1 MSIEV
6 ILFGVIAI
14 ILFADLLLVGVKKKT
29 QQDVERIGEE
39 QFKKNKLNFN
49 YVLSRKRNILTFIL
63 LVILT
68 KPIIHYLFYND
79 QSEFVNYDIEVKH
92 EAFIGSRLMT
102 NQNNQNIYV
111 IDSTKLKSNVNSN
124 NIKPFLKKYE
134 GDVWNGGVK
143 GFDPNLS
150 QIISVKGAAYTKN
163 GEKLIQSHFGENR
176 YIFYYPIE
184 YRDSSFSK
192 HFKNLFKSKIWIFA
206 VSFALMGVFVLLFS
220 DKIKAR

>member
-1 MSIEV
+1 MSIEL

-14 ILFADLLLVGVKKKT
+14 ILFADFLLVGIKKNKT

-39 QFKKNKLNFN
+39 QYKKNKLNFN

-92 EAFIGSRLMT
+92 EDFRGSLLIT
-102 NQNNQNIYV
+102 NQNIYV

-134 GDVWNGGVK
+134 GDVWSGRGY
-143 GFDPNLS
+143 GPYLS

-163 GEKLIQSHFGENR
+163 GEKLIQSHLGENL

-184 YRDSSFSK
+184 YRDSSLSK

>member
-1 MSIEV
+1 MSIEI

-14 ILFADLLLVGVKKKT
+14 ILFADFLLVGIKKNKT

-39 QFKKNKLNFN
+39 QYKKNKVNFN

-92 EAFIGSRLMT
+92 EAFMGPLLIT
-102 NQNNQNIYV
+102 NQNIYV

-134 GDVWNGGVK
+134 GDVGSGRR
-143 GFDPNLS
+143 FYPNLS
-150 QIISVKGAAYTKN
+150 TIISKKGTAYTKN
-163 GEKLIQSHFGENR
+163 GEKLLYSSGASGVDGN

-184 YRDSSFSK
+184 YRDSSLSK

>member
-14 ILFADLLLVGVKKKT
+14 ILFADFLLVGIKKNKT

-39 QFKKNKLNFN
+39 QYKKNKLNFN

-92 EAFIGSRLMT
+92 ESFAPYRMYT
-102 NQNNQNIYV
+102 NQNVYV

-124 NIKPFLKKYE
+124 NIKASLKKLDWSQEVYANPSF
-134 GDVWNGGVK
+134 VQVVTVK
-143 GFDPNLS
+143 GD
-150 QIISVKGAAYTKN
+150 IYTKN
-163 GEKLIQSHFGENR
+163 GEQLRQSTLGENR
-176 YIFYYPIE
+176 YVFYYPIE
-184 YRDSSFSK
+184 YRDSSLSK
-192 HFKNLFKSKIWIFA
+192 HFKNLFESKIWIFA
-206 VSFALMGVFVLLFS
+206 VSFALLGVFVLLFS

>member
-68 KPIIHYLFYND
+68 KPIIHYF
-79 QSEFVNYDIEVKH
+79 FT
-92 EAFIGSRLMT
+92 MT
-102 NQNNQNIYV
+102 NQSLLTMI
-111 IDSTKLKSNVNSN
+111 LKSNM
-124 NIKPFLKKYE
+124 
-134 GDVWNGGVK
+134 
-143 GFDPNLS
+143 
-150 QIISVKGAAYTKN
+150 
-163 GEKLIQSHFGENR
+163 KLLWAH
-176 YIFYYPIE
+176 
-184 YRDSSFSK
+184 D
-192 HFKNLFKSKIWIFA
+192 
-206 VSFALMGVFVLLFS
+206 
-220 DKIKAR
+220 

>member
-14 ILFADLLLVGVKKKT
+14 ILFADFLLVGVKKNKT

-39 QFKKNKLNFN
+39 QYKKNKLNFN

-68 KPIIHYLFYND
+68 KPIIHYLFYNN
-79 QSEFVNYDIEVKH
+79 QSEFVNYNIEVKH
-92 EAFIGSRLMT
+92 ESFRGRVCLSK
-102 NQNNQNIYV
+102 QNIYV
-111 IDSTKLKSNVNSN
+111 IDSTKLKSIGNSN
-124 NIKPFLKKYE
+124 NVKAFLKNYE
-134 GDVWNGGVK
+134 GECKYRSLD
-143 GFDPNLS
+143 F
-150 QIISVKGAAYTKN
+150 IISKKGTAYTKN
-163 GEKLIQSHFGENR
+163 GEKLLHSSGASGVDGS

-184 YRDSSFSK
+184 YRDSSLSE
-192 HFKNLFKSKIWIFA
+192 HFKNLFESKIWIFA
-206 VSFALMGVFVLLFS
+206 VSFALLGVFVLLFS